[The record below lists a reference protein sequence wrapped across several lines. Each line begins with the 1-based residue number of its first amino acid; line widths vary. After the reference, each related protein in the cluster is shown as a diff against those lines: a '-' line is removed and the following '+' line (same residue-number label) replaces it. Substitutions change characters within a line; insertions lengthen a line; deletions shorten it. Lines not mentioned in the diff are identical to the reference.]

1 MGNNDNA
8 SPAQAAIT
16 LPAGHRAVVIG
27 GGGTIG
33 AACIQALASAGATVW
48 SVDLGEDAA
57 ARASA
62 GLGNGHKSIACDV
75 TDPLAVDRLAQTIGP
90 VDSVVYA
97 AGLNHDGEILDM
109 DWALYRKVMA
119 VNLDGAFHVSSSFA
133 RSMIAADRSGAF
145 VFLSSTAGLRGE
157 AGASVYCATKF
168 GLIGL
173 TECVAAELSRHR
185 IRANVIGPGNVDSPM
200 LKDVA
205 AKIAGRTGEEAEA
218 IWESMAHAGAATR
231 LVDPDEVA
239 KLCVYLASPLSSGI
253 TGTTVRVDAGGML
266 SV

>member
-16 LPAGHRAVVIG
+16 LAAGHKTVVIG

-33 AACIQALASAGATVW
+33 AACIRALASAGATVW

-57 ARASA
+57 ARAVS
-62 GLGNGHKSIACDV
+62 GLGGGHGSIACDV
-75 TDPLAVDRLAQTIGP
+75 TDPLAVDRLAQAVGP

-97 AGLNHDGEILDM
+97 AGLNHDGEIVGM
-109 DWALYRKVMA
+109 DWNQYRKVMA

-133 RSMIAADRSGAF
+133 RSMIAAGRPAAF

-173 TECVAAELSRHR
+173 TECLAAELGRHG
-185 IRANVIGPGNVDSPM
+185 IRANAICPGNVDSPM

-205 AKIAGRTGEEAEA
+205 ARIAARTGDDADA
-218 IWESMAHAGAATR
+218 IWESMAHAGAANR
-231 LVDPDEVA
+231 LVEPDEVA

-253 TGTTVRVDAGGML
+253 TGATVRVDAGGML
-266 SV
+266 SI

>member
-1 MGNNDNA
+1 MDN
-8 SPAQAAIT
+8 QDKAAIT
-16 LPAGHRAVVIG
+16 LAAGHKSVVIG

-33 AACIQALASAGATVW
+33 AACIRALAAAGATVW
-48 SVDLGEDAA
+48 SVDLAEDAA
-57 ARASA
+57 AHAVSA
-62 GLGNGHKSIACDV
+62 LGGDHRSVACDV
-75 TDPLAVDRLAQTIGP
+75 TDPLAVDRLVEVVGP

-97 AGLNHDGEILDM
+97 AGLNHDGEIVDM
-109 DWALYRKVMA
+109 DWAAYRKVMA

-133 RSMIAADRSGAF
+133 RSMIAQGRPAAF

-173 TECVAAELSRHR
+173 AECVAAELGRHC
-185 IRANVIGPGNVDSPM
+185 IRANAICPGNVDSPM

-205 AKIAGRTGEEAEA
+205 ARIAARTGEAPDA
-218 IWESMAHAGAATR
+218 IWQSMAHAGAANR
-231 LVDPDEVA
+231 LVAPDEVA
-239 KLCVYLASPLSSGI
+239 RLCVYLASPLSSGI

-266 SV
+266 SI